1 MEGGVPAPGCADL
14 HYVNTWK
21 DNEKCAH
28 RLREHKPTGAGR
40 DVANALSLSSSHQRF
55 DEWLRE
61 RWEPWGR
68 PRPLPSQKQVSVQV
82 SASPPLSSPGC
93 PSQPSLSEGCEE
105 GEAAGRAR
113 ASLWVTQPWSSY
125 QPPRRES
132 PAGLSLCHFPMEEA
146 ESLTL
151 PLTTAVSQFSTCVRH
166 CMRRPVYWCIL

>member
-1 MEGGVPAPGCADL
+1 MGGGVPAPACANL
-14 HYVNTWK
+14 HYGNTWK
-21 DNEKCAH
+21 DDEKRAH
-28 RLREHKPTGAGR
+28 HFREHKPTGAGR
-40 DVANALSLSSSHQRF
+40 DEANALSLSSFHQRF
-55 DEWLRE
+55 DEWVRE

-68 PRPLPSQKQVSVQV
+68 PSPLPSQKQVS

-93 PSQPSLSEGCEE
+93 PSQPSLSEGSGE

-132 PAGLSLCHFPMEEA
+132 PAGLSLCHFHTEEG

-166 CMRRPVYWCIL
+166 CIRRSVYCIL